1 MKNCKSILRVLR
13 AQFIYLFFSAWLL
26 SVPALATN
34 VNVNCSSS
42 NNDNEK
48 AFHSINDAL
57 KTLDLV
63 GPNTITV
70 RGICR
75 ENVALTQRDRLTIQ
89 APAAHFAT
97 IENAST
103 QSMSTLY
110 IAGSHNIVLDHVIIE
125 GGSPALYISDA
136 SSAVLMQNCIVQNSM
151 ADGLDMDMESQL
163 VIEDSTIKNNA
174 AAGVFISNES
184 QLLLGTYP
192 AERIR
197 ITGNGFGG
205 GGNGT
210 AGLEID
216 GSQVQLNFG
225 VLTIDKNAGPGI
237 TMDGGRLQFYGGNPG
252 SPPGIIENNNVGLV
266 MNDTASATLWGGF
279 HVRNNGSTGISVSG
293 ASSITFYSI
302 VDSNGNNA
310 ITTIDEHST
319 VGLALGQSSSAQIYG
334 PHVIRQNGS
343 ANTPGGGISLQGASL
358 TIGSGTHVDNN
369 IGPGISLV
377 VKSDVTMFDMTV
389 SHNTE
394 DGVLETNLS
403 GGGFYKPLVLSGN
416 GGHSLRCDR
425 FSLAFGDVNTIHDV
439 DCKNITEGG
448 GRRPDVRIPNM
459 R

>member
-1 MKNCKSILRVLR
+1 MSALQPKRT
-13 AQFIYLFFSAWLL
+13 QFICLVFSVLLL
-26 SVPALATN
+26 SVPVFATN
-34 VNVNCSSS
+34 VNVICSGTHD
-42 NNDNEK
+42 DNEK

-57 KTLDLV
+57 NTLDLI

-89 APAAHFAT
+89 AVAGHFAT
-97 IENAST
+97 IENAAT
-103 QSMSTLY
+103 QSESTLY
-110 IAGSHNIVLDHVIIE
+110 IAGSHNIVLEHLIIE
-125 GGSPALYISDA
+125 GGSPALYISVG
-136 SSAVLMQNCIVQNSM
+136 SSAVLMQNCTVQNSM

-163 VIEDSTIKNNA
+163 QIEDSTIKNNS
-174 AAGVFISNES
+174 AAGIVLANES

-192 AERIR
+192 TQRIR

-205 GGNGT
+205 GGGES
-210 AGLEID
+210 AGLNID

-225 VLTIDKNAGPGI
+225 VLTIDRNAGPGI
-237 TMDGGRLQFYGGNPG
+237 TMDGGRLQFYGGNPDA
-252 SPPGIIENNNVGLV
+252 PPGIIENNNQGLIL
-266 MNDTASATLWGGF
+266 NDAASATLWGGF
-279 HVRNNGSTGISVSG
+279 HIRNNGSTGISVSG

-302 VDSNGNNA
+302 VDSKGNNA
-310 ITTIDEHST
+310 VTTIDGHST

-377 VKSDVTMFDMTV
+377 VKSDLTMFNMTV

-394 DGVLETNLS
+394 DGVS
-403 GGGFYKPLVLSGN
+403 
-416 GGHSLRCDR
+416 
-425 FSLAFGDVNTIHDV
+425 
-439 DCKNITEGG
+439 
-448 GRRPDVRIPNM
+448 RRI
-459 R
+459 